1 MSGVSIRKMKEKL
14 CNFLFRE
21 HVSALPSATAAALLP
36 RSDLGDEVAVVIADR
51 SNPRLKP
58 VILLVT
64 QQTYTEPA
72 HEPGIRLTAGN
83 REK

>member
-51 SNPRLKP
+51 SGFLGDDLGGHVSGTWN
-58 VILLVT
+58 
-64 QQTYTEPA
+64 Q
-72 HEPGIRLTAGN
+72 HDF
-83 REK
+83 